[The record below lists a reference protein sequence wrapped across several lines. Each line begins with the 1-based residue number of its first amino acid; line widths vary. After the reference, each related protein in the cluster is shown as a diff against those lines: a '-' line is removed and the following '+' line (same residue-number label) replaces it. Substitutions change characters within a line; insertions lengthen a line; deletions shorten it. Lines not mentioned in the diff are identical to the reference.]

1 MKLAITLCAITLP
14 VFAASCASSD
24 EHGKLAAESAAT
36 AWLALIDAGKYDES
50 WIAASTRI
58 RQAVPQEDWRLKVG
72 RARGLLGRLRF
83 RKLQSATLEGT
94 SPGAPDGEYVV
105 IKFASSFERKM
116 AAIETVTPMKDE
128 HGAWRVSGYYIK

>member
-14 VFAASCASSD
+14 IFAASCSARD
-24 EHGKLAAESAAT
+24 ENGKVAAESAAT

-50 WIAASTRI
+50 WTAASTRI
-58 RQAVPQEDWRLKVG
+58 RQAVPQEEWRVKVG
-72 RARGLLGRLRF
+72 RARAELGRLRS

-94 SPGAPDGEYVV
+94 IPEAPDGEYVV

-116 AAIETVTPMKDE
+116 ATIETVTPRKDE
-128 HGAWRVSGYYIK
+128 HGVWRVSGYYIK